1 MRLKLIGLVLGIF
14 LVVGSSAYAQYTH
27 LDRHGNYKGYID
39 KGDTRVDFYGK
50 DNMMR
55 GWIDR
60 GSGATY
66 DRHNNFRGWVIESDR
81 DSD

>member
-1 MRLKLIGLVLGIF
+1 MKHIVLSIGIIICMAIPAM
-14 LVVGSSAYAQYTH
+14 SADYAH
-27 LDRHGNYKGYID
+27 LDRHGNYRGYID
-39 KGDTRVDFYGK
+39 KGDTRVDFYGR
-50 DNMMR
+50 DNMPR

-66 DRHNNFRGWVIESDR
+66 DRHNNFRGWIIESDR

>member
-1 MRLKLIGLVLGIF
+1 MKHIVLSIGIIICMAIPAM
-14 LVVGSSAYAQYTH
+14 SADYTH
-27 LDRHGNYKGYID
+27 LDRHGNYRGYID
-39 KGDTRVDFYGK
+39 KGDTRVDFYGR
-50 DNMMR
+50 DNMPR

-66 DRHNNFRGWVIESDR
+66 DRHNNFRGWIIESDR